1 MLQRQHGDVREVAW
15 GGGASK
21 KGWFDRIYKAY
32 QAGKISLPAFG
43 AFMIAVKQG
52 QQPDER

>member
-21 KGWFDRIYKAY
+21 KGWLDRVDKAY

-52 QQPDER
+52 Q